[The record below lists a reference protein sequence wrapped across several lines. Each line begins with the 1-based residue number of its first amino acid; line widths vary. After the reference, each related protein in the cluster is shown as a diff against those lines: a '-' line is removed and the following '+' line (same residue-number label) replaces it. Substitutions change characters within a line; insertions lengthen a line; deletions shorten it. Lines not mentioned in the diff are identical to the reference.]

1 MRHLSGFTLIE
12 LMIGIAIAAMLL
24 GVGAPFLGD
33 YVANSRLR
41 EAANAVF
48 AETLYAQSEAIRRNA
63 RVRVALT
70 GSSMSLRDMSVGG
83 AAGTEIRA
91 TALPN
96 TVQVAADVN
105 LDMGSDGRPIP
116 TPSGEIP
123 APNFMISGSSCS
135 ADLRCPGLRLDS
147 GGAVRL
153 CPNRLDNCP

>member
-1 MRHLSGFTLIE
+1 VRHLNGFTLIE

-24 GVGAPFLGD
+24 GVGAPYLGD

-41 EAANAVF
+41 EAGNAVF

-63 RVRVALT
+63 TVRVALT

-105 LDMGSDGRPIP
+105 LDMGSDGRP
-116 TPSGEIP
+116 TPFGTNP
-123 APNFMISGSSCS
+123 AANFMISGSACT
-135 ADLRCPGLRLDS
+135 ADLRCPGLRIDS